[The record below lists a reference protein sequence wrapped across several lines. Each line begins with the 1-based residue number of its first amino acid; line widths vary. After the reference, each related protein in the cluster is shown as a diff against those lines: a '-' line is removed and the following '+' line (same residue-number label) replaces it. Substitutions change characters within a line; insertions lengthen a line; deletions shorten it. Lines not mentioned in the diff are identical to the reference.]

1 MDKFQLYPVY
11 TKIPLKDYEETNK
24 PVTETNFI
32 IKKPCY
38 SNFIDPTLKI
48 S

>member
-38 SNFIDPTLKI
+38 SNFIYPTLKI